1 MLYVGIDVAKNKHEC
16 FITDSDGVVHADGF
30 GFANTQ
36 EGFDGLLAE
45 IEKAQPRPDGS
56 NTRIGLEAT
65 GHYSANLL
73 RFLCEKELNPVLLNP
88 MSANSYRKAMT
99 LRKTKTD
106 KTDARLIA
114 TMLFSE
120 DLKPYSPPEYH
131 ISELKSLTRSRF
143 RLVGERSKLKTRLV
157 RILDAVFPELASA
170 VWMPHQKSMLAMLEE
185 FPSAKAVG
193 DAHLARL
200 TSVLS
205 KASHGKYGKEKAV
218 QIRDLA
224 RKSIGSPSPAAAFEL
239 RQTVRHIRFL
249 QSEID
254 AATAEIKRVM
264 DGIGSPLCSVPG
276 ISYVLAAVILAEIGN
291 IRLFE
296 SPSKLLAFAGLE
308 PSTHQSGRYSA
319 SHTRMVKRGSKY
331 LRWALLTAARLVC
344 MRDGTFRDFYA
355 KKKSEGKHHY
365 VALSHAARKLVR
377 VLFRLL
383 GTGDAFAPRTV

>member
-16 FITDSDGVVHADGF
+16 FMMDSDGVVHADGF
-30 GFANTQ
+30 SFANTRD
-36 EGFDGLLAE
+36 GFDGLLAE
-45 IEKAQPRPDGS
+45 IRKAQPRPDGS

-114 TMLFSE
+114 TMLISG

-131 ISELKSLTRSRF
+131 IAELKSLTRSRF

-157 RILDAVFPELASA
+157 RILDTVFPELASA

-185 FPSAKAVG
+185 FPSAADVAA
-193 DAHLARL
+193 AHLTKLAAI
-200 TSVLS
+200 LS
-205 KASHGKYGKEKAV
+205 KASHGKYGKDKAIL
-218 QIRDLA
+218 IRGIA
-224 RKSIGSPSPAAAFEL
+224 RKSIGSPSSAAAFEL
-239 RQTVRHIRFL
+239 RQTIRHIRFL

-264 DGIGSPLCSVPG
+264 DGINSPLCSVPG
-276 ISYVLAAVILAEIGN
+276 ISHVLAATILAEMGD

-308 PSTHQSGRYSA
+308 PSTYQSGQYSA
-319 SHTRMVKRGSKY
+319 SHVRMVKRGSKY
-331 LRWALLTAARLVC
+331 LRWALLTAARPVC
-344 MRDGTFRDFYA
+344 MRDPAFKGFYA

-377 VLFRLL
+377 VLCRLL
-383 GTGDAFAPRTV
+383 RTGEAFAARTV